1 LWNAVLTVIKLA
13 AAVIS
18 GSKAMLADALE
29 SASDII
35 VTFAV
40 LLSLRVAD
48 KPRDADHPYGHGKV
62 ESLVSQVIGGVLF
75 VAGFAILWIA
85 IQGIMDPPEEAPGVI
100 AFWVALG
107 TIGVKEI
114 LFRFTI
120 KVGRK
125 SGSPVV
131 EANAWGHRSD
141 AYSSIVT
148 VVGIGGALAGAP
160 ILDPVAAALVS
171 LFIFRMGFNILRKST
186 YELMDGAPD
195 IELLERATSLA
206 ESVDGVVHA
215 HRIRGRR
222 TGRGIWLDLTVDMD
236 SQMSIEKG
244 HAIAHKAK
252 QLIMNEMAEVE
263 DVMIHVNPHQH
274 PHSHDHEF

>member
-1 LWNAVLTVIKLA
+1 MIKIA
-13 AAVIS
+13 AAVVS

-75 VAGFAILWIA
+75 ITGFSILWIA
-85 IQGIMDPPEEAPGVI
+85 IQGIMDPPDTAPGVI

-114 LFRFTI
+114 LYRYTI

-125 SGSPVV
+125 VGSPVV

-148 VVGIGGALAGAP
+148 VIGIGGALAGAP
-160 ILDPVAAALVS
+160 ILDPIAAALVS

-195 IELLERATSLA
+195 KALLEKATYLA

-222 TGRGIWLDLTVDMD
+222 TGRGIWLDLTIDMD
-236 SQMSIEKG
+236 SQMSIEEG
-244 HAIAHKAK
+244 HAIAHTAK
-252 QLIMNEMAEVE
+252 QLIMDVMAEVE
-263 DVMIHVNPHQH
+263 DVMIHVNPHQD